1 MVGGIFA
8 ARLALGY
15 TVPLMKLVTYVQGK
29 ILRGGILAGDTILD
43 MEHGF
48 AVLDAEAGRS
58 REPGSVRARH
68 GEGVLGFIEHEDV
81 ARPAAEELVARHAKR
96 HFTAPI
102 AVPVA
107 GSALASPL
115 PRPPSMRDG
124 YAFRQ
129 HVETA
134 RKNRGLEMI
143 PEFDQ
148 FPVFYFTNHQAVIG
162 PGDVHVQ
169 KLHMDRLDFEL
180 EAAIV
185 VGKRARN
192 VTAANADAIVF
203 GYTIMNDLSAR
214 GLQMEEMKLS
224 LGPAKGKD
232 FATALGPVLVTR
244 DELAAKAMATPK
256 GEHHDMTMRAFVN
269 GVQVSQGNLKDMTWT
284 FAQIL
289 ERASYGV
296 TLYPGDV
303 VGSGT
308 CGTGCFLEL
317 NGSKITNNQ
326 WLHPGDVVALEI
338 DGLGRLE
345 NRIVVDDET
354 TGPSMRPGPS
364 LRPGA
369 T

>member
-1 MVGGIFA
+1 
-8 ARLALGY
+8 
-15 TVPLMKLVTYVQGK
+15 MKLVTYRTDRQDRAGLV
-29 ILRGGILAGDTILD
+29 AGD
-43 MEHGF
+43 
-48 AVLDAEAGRS
+48 AVIDVERALAWEGSTRPARTVLEIVERAAEVRPALDAVVTAHAAGKMPRVQD
-58 REPGSVRARH
+58 GAF
-68 GEGVLGFIEHEDV
+68 LLFTLADV
-81 ARPAAEELVARHAKR
+81 ALR
-96 HFTAPI
+96 API
-102 AVPVA
+102 
-107 GSALASPL
+107 

-162 PGDVHVQ
+162 PGPLHVLP
-169 KLHMDRLDFEL
+169 KHLDRLDFEL

-185 VGKRARN
+185 VGKECRN
-192 VTAANADAIVF
+192 LPLAQADEAIF
-203 GYTIMNDLSAR
+203 GLTIMNDFSAR
-214 GLQMEEMKLS
+214 ALQMDEMKLS

-232 FATALGPVLVTR
+232 FATGLGPWLVTL
-244 DELAAKAMATPK
+244 DELMPRAARTPK
-256 GEHHDMTMRAFVN
+256 GLAFDLEMRAFVN
-269 GVQVSQGNLKDMTWT
+269 GVQVSRGNVKDMTWT

-289 ERASYGV
+289 ERASYGA

-317 NGSKITNNQ
+317 NGSKVTKDQ
-326 WLHPGDVVALEI
+326 WLRTGDAVALEI

-345 NRIVVDDET
+345 NTVVEEPERYKLESW
-354 TGPSMRPGPS
+354 GK
-364 LRPGA
+364 A
-369 T
+369 